1 MNKKKN
7 NKGFSLIE
15 LIIAIAI
22 LIILTGMLAPQFMKY
37 IEKSREAK
45 DVQAMDT
52 VYSSLQAAL
61 ANEDAYDYMV
71 TQVNDETVHLFT
83 VSQFIGESTKTPLGV
98 ELDSLLGKL
107 DLDLKSKLA
116 GTGVMCFAI
125 QYTGGEEVTVGE
137 NSVFTVGG
145 YEVMVYCGSASDQ
158 KRIEGL
164 ETIGATLAVDTVNK
178 AD

>member
-1 MNKKKN
+1 MDKKRK

-22 LIILTGMLAPQFMKY
+22 LIILTGLLAPQFMKY

-71 TQVNDETVHLFT
+71 SQVKDEEVHPFT
-83 VSQFIGESTKTPLGV
+83 VENFIKEESGKETALGV
-98 ELDSLLGKL
+98 ELKGLLGKL

-116 GTGVMCFAI
+116 GEGVICFAV
-125 QYTGGEEVTVGE
+125 QYTGGEKITVDE
-137 NSVFTVGG
+137 KDIYTVGG
-145 YEVMVYCGSASDQ
+145 YEIMVYCGNKDA

-164 ETIGATLAVDTVNK
+164 DTIGATLTVPE
-178 AD
+178 

>member
-61 ANEDAYDYMV
+61 ANEDAYDYIV
-71 TQVNDETVHLFT
+71 EEVNDKLVHPFT
-83 VSQFIGESTKTPLGV
+83 VKEFTTETTKTALGI
-98 ELDSLLGKL
+98 EIASLLGGS
-107 DLDLKSKLA
+107 DLDLKSKIA
-116 GTGVMCFAI
+116 GEGEICFAI
-125 QYTGGEEVTVGE
+125 QYTEGEKATIDKKDIY
-137 NSVFTVGG
+137 TVGG
-145 YEVMVYCGSASDQ
+145 YEIMVYCGDADK
-158 KRIEGL
+158 KRIKGL
-164 ETIGATLAVDTVNK
+164 ETIGATLAVDTV
-178 AD
+178 AE